1 MILTLTNI
9 FALIVVNRDILKL
22 IAPRMRI
29 KKEEQERKAK
39 QRKPTLLGK
48 LRKVLPLAHL
58 QEMKKKI
65 FALAKEETNVSG
77 VSSST
82 SINFENYN
90 QLLDAFKETHEEA
103 NRLVLSNNWL
113 KGLNN
118 WLENRVKALEKELDK
133 SKNDFENMELIYKKS
148 SCKCDSSVCENCE
161 SVEKKFTIL

>member
-118 WLENRVKALEKELDK
+118 
-133 SKNDFENMELIYKKS
+133 
-148 SCKCDSSVCENCE
+148 
-161 SVEKKFTIL
+161 